1 MAGKIQ
7 NEDVK
12 SSTEII
18 AAGGADSQLIN
29 DTKIYVA
36 SLSKRLDQA
45 IAAGDIGGASLT
57 VNSPAGNVASVTKGY
72 MYLIDSSAA
81 RTIQLPAATSGMF
94 FYVKDKTG
102 TMSSFNC
109 TIVRAAAESV
119 EGVASNYTLEAD
131 WGEWLFFSD
140 GTNWFVA

>member
-12 SSTEII
+12 SSAEII

-29 DTKIYVA
+29 ETKIYVA
-36 SLSKRLDQA
+36 SLGKRLDQA

-57 VNSPAGNVASVTKGY
+57 VNSPAGNVTSITKGY

-81 RTIQLPAATSGMF
+81 RTIQLPAASAGMF
-94 FYVKDKTG
+94 FYVKDKSG
-102 TMSSFNC
+102 TMNTFNC
-109 TIVRAAAESV
+109 TILRAASETI
-119 EGVASNYTLEAD
+119 EGVAANYALEANY
-131 WGEWLFFSD
+131 GEWLVFCD
-140 GTNWFVA
+140 GTNWFLA